1 MKKILIVEDDRSI
14 SVGLKFYFKKEGLNV
29 STSETVFDAKQ
40 KIIQEFF
47 DVIVMDVGLPDG
59 DGFELAQYIRTLSQV
74 PIVFLT
80 AVDSQEDIYKG
91 FEIGGDDYITK
102 PFSVKELFLR
112 VNSILKRQEVVD
124 IKKVRTSGDIKVDN
138 LSVRV
143 YKNDQILDLTPTEYK
158 LVNYFLDNPKVALSR
173 DDILKNIWDTNED
186 LRGDNTISVYIKRLR
201 EKIEDDAAFPE
212 YIRTIRNVGYMWDKE
227 VN

>member
-1 MKKILIVEDDRSI
+1 
-14 SVGLKFYFKKEGLNV
+14 
-29 STSETVFDAKQ
+29 
-40 KIIQEFF
+40 
-47 DVIVMDVGLPDG
+47 MDVGLPDG
-59 DGFELAQYIRTLSQV
+59 DGFELSQYIRTLSQV

>member
-59 DGFELAQYIRTLSQV
+59 DGFELSQYIRTLSQV